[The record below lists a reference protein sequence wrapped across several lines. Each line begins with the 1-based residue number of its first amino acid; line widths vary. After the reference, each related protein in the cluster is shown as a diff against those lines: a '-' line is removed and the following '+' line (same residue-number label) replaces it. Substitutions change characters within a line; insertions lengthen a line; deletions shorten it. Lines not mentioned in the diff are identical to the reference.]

1 MVLYHLGDNVAAD
14 AQLPA
19 EGLEPLRVALPLV
32 AEVEIMACHQ
42 VHRPMLPR
50 QIIGD
55 EFPPGHVH
63 HPLVKVGHN
72 DLSDTVE
79 PPHQLRPVQG
89 RAEQGDRRG
98 F

>member
-42 VHRPMLPR
+42 VHRPM
-50 QIIGD
+50 
-55 EFPPGHVH
+55 PP
-63 HPLVKVGHN
+63 PDN
-72 DLSDTVE
+72 
-79 PPHQLRPVQG
+79 R
-89 RAEQGDRRG
+89 
-98 F
+98 